1 MRFHRNAG
9 ARGAAEWICC
19 TPTQSKI
26 HCYARIVLAK
36 DVIFETAGRDGWAL
50 GELKWLAEPVPGSAH
65 LLLEEEIRLATRP
78 DALARLRLRWVKLWY
93 RPGQGFFDDGMRPLR
108 GARALL
114 LGPGGEAR
122 IWRPDPA

>member
-50 GELKWLAEPVPGSAH
+50 GELKWLAEPVPASAH
-65 LLLEEEIRLATRP
+65 LTLEPEILAAARP
-78 DALARLRLRWVKLWY
+78 GALGQRRGWQKLWY
-93 RPGQGFFDDGMRPLR
+93 RPGAGFFDDGGRPLR

-122 IWRPDPA
+122 IWRPVPA